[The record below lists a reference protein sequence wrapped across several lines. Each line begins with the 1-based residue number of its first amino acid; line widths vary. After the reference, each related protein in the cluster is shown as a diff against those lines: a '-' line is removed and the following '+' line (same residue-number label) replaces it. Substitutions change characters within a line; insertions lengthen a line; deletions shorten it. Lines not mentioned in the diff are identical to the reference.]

1 MPSVHEVSP
10 GYEPS
15 ITSGLGSVQ
24 QVNSEG
30 HNGTGTSASHQ
41 EMLDLGPTTG
51 IDSTRISQQ
60 IFDATLILGRND
72 KVASP
77 LQPLLKRVDL
87 TSGLFKLPVLG
98 RLAHIEDA
106 MHDKTLN
113 SVPTTGGL
121 GHMPFAKRRL
131 LTAKLAR
138 SDDALLAAALKKLRN
153 LILFWPEDSKLGRTL
168 LTSAGSVVGED
179 ILQQSIK
186 DCFSGKAVAT
196 LVKRA
201 SDYTRFAQWMVH
213 HGRGRPLC
221 PKEADLYDYISMLRS
236 SGAGATAGDS
246 FLSAWRFMHHIVGAG
261 GPAAADIVSG
271 RVIGASKDL
280 GSKKRR
286 LRQAP
291 PLTADS
297 VWKLEDLMASDT
309 TPKVRAI
316 TGFMLFCIY
325 SCCRFGDGARAFEPT
340 LSQFEHVILVE
351 TSCSEYK
358 TATGERRTVLLPLV
372 ALGSGLQGSG
382 WALSWMKARRDCG
395 LATILSWAA
404 KSATFGWQER
414 LILGHHLDE
423 ETRMTVTYSR
433 DAIAST
439 MVKVFRMLETVR
451 DGVFNPD
458 ASRAERI
465 AMATGMHELAAG
477 LPAKSDLEIELD
489 AQLRHDREHSKL
501 GESDIDEDEI
511 HGEALEIPHEAKA
524 VSRSVF
530 PPVEQ
535 QHCVVHKLSGIVH
548 CKETSDSLLCGR
560 HLSVNMKP
568 IDFPWDER
576 EAHEF
581 CEQCNKALYR
591 A

>member
-1 MPSVHEVSP
+1 M
-10 GYEPS
+10 
-15 ITSGLGSVQ
+15 
-24 QVNSEG
+24 
-30 HNGTGTSASHQ
+30 
-41 EMLDLGPTTG
+41 
-51 IDSTRISQQ
+51 
-60 IFDATLILGRND
+60 
-72 KVASP
+72 
-77 LQPLLKRVDL
+77 
-87 TSGLFKLPVLG
+87 
-98 RLAHIEDA
+98 
-106 MHDKTLN
+106 
-113 SVPTTGGL
+113 
-121 GHMPFAKRRL
+121 
-131 LTAKLAR
+131 
-138 SDDALLAAALKKLRN
+138 LRN
-153 LILFWPEDSKLGRTL
+153 
-168 LTSAGSVVGED
+168 
-179 ILQQSIK
+179 
-186 DCFSGKAVAT
+186 
-196 LVKRA
+196 
-201 SDYTRFAQWMVH
+201 
-213 HGRGRPLC
+213 
-221 PKEADLYDYISMLRS
+221 
-236 SGAGATAGDS
+236 SGAGATAGES

-261 GPAAADIVSG
+261 GPAAVDIVSG

-297 VWKLEDLMASDT
+297 VWKLEDLMASNT

-316 TGFMLFCIY
+316 AGFMLFCIY
-325 SCCRFGDGARAFEPT
+325 SCCRFGDGARAFEPS

-358 TATGERRTVLLPLV
+358 TATGERRAVLLPLV

-395 LATILSWAA
+395 LVGMRYLMPADSEDGSRWLDRRMTTAEGSYWLKDLLAMTGMSEAEASEFSTHSLKATILSWAA

-477 LPAKSDLEIELD
+477 LPPKSDLEMELE
-489 AQLRHDREHSKL
+489 AQLRRDRENSQL

-511 HGEALEIPHEAKA
+511 HGGALKIPHEAKA
-524 VSRSVF
+524 ISRSVF

-535 QHCVVHKLSGIVH
+535 QHCVVHRLSGIVH

-568 IDFPWDER
+568 IDFPWEER